1 MPCVKPKRVIEL
13 EKMFVVH
20 IPSAFYKFTRVNK
33 YIKYKMGYLK
43 NM

>member
-1 MPCVKPKRVIEL
+1 MCKTKACVMEL
-13 EKMFVVH
+13 EEMFVVH
-20 IPSAFYKFTRVNK
+20 IPSAFYKFARVNK